1 MKHTEVRQSQE
12 VFINSLLILIFLIN
26 PIQNFGQVYKV
37 DKDGISTRVI
47 LDKEYIVLSKFE
59 SESGNFISTL
69 GGYYKPG
76 KFLNLDEDVYD
87 VNLEFNSN
95 YDQDS
100 IKSISIIKTSKWK
113 NISKSNDILKGK
125 WVMSG
130 RYNNGEFRTRNTD
143 LPRKTMK
150 ILIDGFFQWIAF
162 NTETFKFS
170 GSGGGEYE
178 TLDGK
183 YIEIIQYF
191 SRDDSRVGAVLD
203 FNYEIK
209 NKDWYHSGLSS
220 KGNTINEVWTIRNK
234 K

>member
-1 MKHTEVRQSQE
+1 MKYSEFRQSQE
-12 VFINSLLILIFLIN
+12 IFIKSLLILIFLIN
-26 PIQNFGQVYKV
+26 PIQNFGQVYQV
-37 DKDGISTRVI
+37 DKNGISTRVI
-47 LDKEYIVLSKFE
+47 LDKDYIVLSKFE

-76 KFLNLDEDVYD
+76 ESLNLNEYVYD

-100 IKSISIIKTSKWK
+100 IKNLSIIKTSKWK

-178 TLDGK
+178 TIDGK

-191 SRDDSRVGAVLD
+191 SRDDSRVGAELD

-209 NKDWYHSGLSS
+209 NQDWYHTGFSS
-220 KGNTINEVWTIRNK
+220 KGSPINEVWTIRN
-234 K
+234 

>member
-1 MKHTEVRQSQE
+1 MSM
-12 VFINSLLILIFLIN
+12 FIKGFQGLCKKLILILVFLMY
-26 PIQNFGQVYKV
+26 PSFNFSQVYHV
-37 DKDGISTRVI
+37 DNEEDISRVI
-47 LDKEYIVLSKFE
+47 LDNEYIVISKFKLD
-59 SESGNFISTL
+59 SGNFISTQ
-69 GGYYKPG
+69 GGYYQ
-76 KFLNLDEDVYD
+76 LNEGVYEI
-87 VNLEFNSN
+87 NLEFNSN

-100 IKSISIIKTSKWK
+100 IKTLSITKASKWK
-113 NISKSNDILKGK
+113 NISKENDILKGK

-191 SRDDSRVGAVLD
+191 SRDDSRVGAELD
-203 FNYEIK
+203 FNYEVK

-220 KGNTINEVWTIRNK
+220 KGNPINEVWTIRNNK
-234 K
+234 

>member
-12 VFINSLLILIFLIN
+12 VFIKSLLLIFLIN

-100 IKSISIIKTSKWK
+100 IKSISIKKTSKWK

-220 KGNTINEVWTIRNK
+220 KGNPINEVWTIRNK

>member
-1 MKHTEVRQSQE
+1 MIYR
-12 VFINSLLILIFLIN
+12 FIKGLQRLCEKLNLILIFIIYPSL
-26 PIQNFGQVYKV
+26 NFSQVYNI
-37 DKDGISTRVI
+37 DNGEDISRVI
-47 LDKEYIVLSKFE
+47 LDHEYVVISKFK
-59 SESGNFISTL
+59 SDSGNFISTL
-69 GGYYKPG
+69 GGYYQ
-76 KFLNLDEDVYD
+76 LNEGVYEVD
-87 VNLEFNSN
+87 LEFNSN

-100 IKSISIIKTSKWK
+100 IKSLSIEKTSKWK
-113 NISKSNDILKGK
+113 NISRENNTLKGK

-130 RYNNGEFRTRNTD
+130 RYINGEFRTRNTA

-150 ILIDGFFQWIAF
+150 VLIDGFFQWIAF

-191 SRDDSRVGAVLD
+191 SRDDSRVGAELD
-203 FNYEIK
+203 FNYLVK
-209 NKDWYHSGLSS
+209 NNDWYHSGLSS
-220 KGNTINEVWTIRNK
+220 KGSPINEVWSIRNK

>member
-1 MKHTEVRQSQE
+1 MKHSELRQSQE
-12 VFINSLLILIFLIN
+12 IFIKSLLILIFLIN
-26 PIQNFGQVYKV
+26 PIQNFGQVYQV
-37 DKDGISTRVI
+37 DKNGISTRVI
-47 LDKEYIVLSKFE
+47 LDKDYIVLSKFE

-76 KFLNLDEDVYD
+76 ESLNLNEYVYD

-100 IKSISIIKTSKWK
+100 IKNLSIIKTSKWK

-162 NTETFKFS
+162 NTETLKFS

-178 TLDGK
+178 TIDGK

-191 SRDDSRVGAVLD
+191 SRDDSRVGAELD

-209 NKDWYHSGLSS
+209 NQDWYHTGFSS
-220 KGNTINEVWTIRNK
+220 KGSPINEVWTIRNK
-234 K
+234 N

>member
-1 MKHTEVRQSQE
+1 MKGMLIRGLQGIYTEIIILT
-12 VFINSLLILIFLIN
+12 FLTYPSL
-26 PIQNFGQVYKV
+26 NFSQVYQFDNEEV
-37 DKDGISTRVI
+37 TTRVI
-47 LDKEYIVLSKFE
+47 LDSEYLVLSKFE

-76 KFLNLDEDVYD
+76 EFLNLNDDVYD

-100 IKSISIIKTSKWK
+100 IKFLRIVKTSKWK
-113 NISKSNDILKGK
+113 NISKSNDTLKGK

-178 TLDGK
+178 TIDGK

-191 SRDDSRVGAVLD
+191 SRDDSRVGAELD

-209 NKDWYHSGLSS
+209 NEDWLHTGLSS
-220 KGNTINEVWTIRNK
+220 KGKPINEVWSIRDNK
-234 K
+234 

>member
-1 MKHTEVRQSQE
+1 MKHTEVRQLQE
-12 VFINSLLILIFLIN
+12 VFIKSLLILIFLIN

-100 IKSISIIKTSKWK
+100 IKSISIKKTSKWK

-178 TLDGK
+178 TIDGK

-191 SRDDSRVGAVLD
+191 SRDDSRVGAELD

-209 NKDWYHSGLSS
+209 NQDWYHTGFSS
-220 KGNTINEVWTIRNK
+220 KGSPINEVWTIRNK
-234 K
+234 N

>member
-1 MKHTEVRQSQE
+1 MKHSEFRQSQE
-12 VFINSLLILIFLIN
+12 VFIKSLLILIFLIN

-100 IKSISIIKTSKWK
+100 IK
-113 NISKSNDILKGK
+113 NL
-125 WVMSG
+125 
-130 RYNNGEFRTRNTD
+130 
-143 LPRKTMK
+143 LA
-150 ILIDGFFQWIAF
+150 L
-162 NTETFKFS
+162 
-170 GSGGGEYE
+170 
-178 TLDGK
+178 
-183 YIEIIQYF
+183 
-191 SRDDSRVGAVLD
+191 
-203 FNYEIK
+203 
-209 NKDWYHSGLSS
+209 
-220 KGNTINEVWTIRNK
+220 
-234 K
+234 

>member
-12 VFINSLLILIFLIN
+12 VFIKSLLLIFLIN

-100 IKSISIIKTSKWK
+100 IKSISIEKTSKWK

-220 KGNTINEVWTIRNK
+220 KGNPINEVWTIRNK

>member
-1 MKHTEVRQSQE
+1 MYPS
-12 VFINSLLILIFLIN
+12 F
-26 PIQNFGQVYKV
+26 NFSQVYHI
-37 DKDGISTRVI
+37 DNEEDISRVI
-47 LDKEYIVLSKFE
+47 LDNEYIVISKFK
-59 SESGNFISTL
+59 SDSGNFISTL
-69 GGYYKPG
+69 GGYYQ
-76 KFLNLDEDVYD
+76 LNEGVYEI
-87 VNLEFNSN
+87 NLEFNSN

-100 IKSISIIKTSKWK
+100 IKTLSITKASKWK
-113 NISKSNDILKGK
+113 NISKENDILKGK

-191 SRDDSRVGAVLD
+191 SRDDSRVGAELD
-203 FNYEIK
+203 FNYEVK

-220 KGNTINEVWTIRNK
+220 KGNPINEVWTIRNNK
-234 K
+234 

>member
-1 MKHTEVRQSQE
+1 MKYSEFRQSQE
-12 VFINSLLILIFLIN
+12 IFIKSLLILIFLIN
-26 PIQNFGQVYKV
+26 PIQNFGQVYQV
-37 DKDGISTRVI
+37 DKNGLSTRVI
-47 LDKEYIVLSKFE
+47 LDKDYIVLSKFE

-76 KFLNLDEDVYD
+76 ESLNLNEYVYD

-100 IKSISIIKTSKWK
+100 IKNFSIIKTSKWK

-178 TLDGK
+178 TIDGK

-191 SRDDSRVGAVLD
+191 SRDDSRVGAELD

-209 NKDWYHSGLSS
+209 NQDWYHTGFSS
-220 KGNTINEVWTIRNK
+220 KGSPINEVWTIRNK
-234 K
+234 N

>member
-1 MKHTEVRQSQE
+1 MKYSEFRQSQE
-12 VFINSLLILIFLIN
+12 IFIKSLLILIFLIN
-26 PIQNFGQVYKV
+26 PIQNFGQVYQV
-37 DKDGISTRVI
+37 DKNGISTRVI
-47 LDKEYIVLSKFE
+47 LDKDYIVLSKFE

-220 KGNTINEVWTIRNK
+220 KGNPINEVWTIRNK

>member
-12 VFINSLLILIFLIN
+12 VFIKSLLILIFLIN

-100 IKSISIIKTSKWK
+100 IKNFSIIKTSKWK

-130 RYNNGEFRTRNTD
+130 SYNNGEFRTRNTD

-178 TLDGK
+178 TIDGN

-191 SRDDSRVGAVLD
+191 SRDDSRVGAELD

-209 NKDWYHSGLSS
+209 NQDWYHTGFSS
-220 KGNTINEVWTIRNK
+220 KGSPINEVWTIRN
-234 K
+234 

>member
-1 MKHTEVRQSQE
+1 MSM
-12 VFINSLLILIFLIN
+12 FIKGFQGLCKKIILILVFLMY
-26 PIQNFGQVYKV
+26 PSFNFSQVYHI
-37 DKDGISTRVI
+37 DNEEDISRVI
-47 LDKEYIVLSKFE
+47 LDNEYIVISKFK
-59 SESGNFISTL
+59 SDSGNFISTL
-69 GGYYKPG
+69 GGYYQ
-76 KFLNLDEDVYD
+76 LNKGVYEI
-87 VNLEFNSN
+87 NLEFNSN

-100 IKSISIIKTSKWK
+100 IKTLSITKASKWK
-113 NISKSNDILKGK
+113 NISKENDILKGK

-191 SRDDSRVGAVLD
+191 SRDDSRVGAELD
-203 FNYEIK
+203 FNYEVK
-209 NKDWYHSGLSS
+209 NKDWYHSGFSS
-220 KGNTINEVWTIRNK
+220 KGNPINEVWTIRNNK
-234 K
+234 

>member
-76 KFLNLDEDVYD
+76 ESLNLNEYVYD

-100 IKSISIIKTSKWK
+100 IKNLSIIKTSKWK

-170 GSGGGEYE
+170 GSGGVEYE
-178 TLDGK
+178 TIDGK

-220 KGNTINEVWTIRNK
+220 KGNPINEVWTIRNK

>member
-1 MKHTEVRQSQE
+1 MKHSEFRQSQE
-12 VFINSLLILIFLIN
+12 IFIKSLLILIFLIN
-26 PIQNFGQVYKV
+26 PIQNFGQVYQV
-37 DKDGISTRVI
+37 DKNGISTRVI
-47 LDKEYIVLSKFE
+47 LDKDYIVLSKFE

-69 GGYYKPG
+69 GGYYKPVESLY
-76 KFLNLDEDVYD
+76 LNEYVYD

-100 IKSISIIKTSKWK
+100 IKNLSIIKTSKWK

-178 TLDGK
+178 TIDGK

-191 SRDDSRVGAVLD
+191 SRDDSRVGTELD
-203 FNYEIK
+203 FNCEIK
-209 NKDWYHSGLSS
+209 NQDWYHTGFSS
-220 KGNTINEVWTIRNK
+220 KGSPINEVWTIRNK
-234 K
+234 N